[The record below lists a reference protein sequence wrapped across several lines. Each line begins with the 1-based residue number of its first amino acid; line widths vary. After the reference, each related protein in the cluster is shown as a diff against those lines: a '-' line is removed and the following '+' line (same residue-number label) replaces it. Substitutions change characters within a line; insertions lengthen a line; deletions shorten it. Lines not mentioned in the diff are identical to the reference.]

1 MARKKGGKK
10 PGFLKGLVLF
20 LNVVVVMITLAAYAA
35 SFISPEK
42 VWQLAF
48 AGLSYPF
55 LFAANVL
62 FILLWLLWR
71 PKFAL
76 LSALIL
82 LAGFPVATRHF
93 QMNYPDEFNRNDSA
107 IIHVASLNA
116 GIFDIWATYGKP
128 QYETFDRVT
137 SYFEYQNPDILC
149 LQESIIQHQRT
160 GNIAGKLKTL
170 LGFRGMHAAPYYAE
184 GSSGMVTLFNGKMI
198 GEGRVV
204 HQDRIIAIYTDIELP
219 GKAIRVYNVHLQS
232 IKLGR
237 EEYVMDNLASEAYN
251 DTLLIKGS
259 RQIARKLKYAFM
271 LRAAQ
276 ADLLHAH
283 IKGSNL
289 PVVVCGDL
297 NDTPGSYAYART
309 KKGLKD
315 AFKVAG
321 KGMGR
326 TYHGKFPSFRIDYIF
341 ASKSIE
347 VLNFT
352 TSGERLSDH
361 KPIGAYL
368 RVTTDAIKP

>member
-1 MARKKGGKK
+1 MTRKKGGKK
-10 PGFLKGLVLF
+10 PGLLKGLLLF
-20 LNVVVVMITLAAYAA
+20 LNIVVVMITLAAFAA
-35 SFISPEK
+35 NFISPEK

-55 LFAANVL
+55 LVAVNLL
-62 FILLWLLWR
+62 FLFFWLLWR
-71 PKFAL
+71 PKFAM
-76 LSALIL
+76 LSGIIL
-82 LAGFPVATRHF
+82 LVGFPISARHF
-93 QMNYPDEFNRNDSA
+93 QMNYPDEFNRNDST
-107 IIHVASLNA
+107 IIHVASLNV

-128 QYETFDRVT
+128 QYETFDRVI
-137 SYFEYQNPDILC
+137 SYFGYQQPDILC

-160 GNIAGKLKTL
+160 GNIAGKLKTS
-170 LGFRGMHAAPYYAE
+170 LGFKGMHAAPYYGN
-184 GSSGMVTLFNGKMI
+184 GSSGMVTLFNGKMV
-198 GEGRVV
+198 GEGQVT

-219 GKAIRVYNVHLQS
+219 GRTIRVYNVHLQS

-251 DTLLIKGS
+251 DTLLIKGT
-259 RQIARKLKYAFM
+259 RQIAKKLKYAFM

-283 IKGSNL
+283 IKGSGL

-297 NDTPGSYAYART
+297 NDTPGSYAYTRT

-315 AFKVAG
+315 AFRVAG

-326 TYHGKFPSFRIDYIF
+326 TYHGKFPSFRIDYILS
-341 ASKSIE
+341 SKSIE

-352 TSGERLSDH
+352 TSGDRLSDH
-361 KPIGAYL
+361 TPISAYL
-368 RVTTDAIKP
+368 RVTTDAITP